1 MRSIISYFVKYPV
14 AGNVLLFA
22 ILIFGAVGFNSLRTD
37 FFPNTPSRTINVNLT
52 YPGAS
57 PEEMEEGVI
66 LKIEDNLKGISGI
79 ERITSTSQENSGTV
93 TIEGYKGYDIELL
106 LQDVKNAV
114 DRIPSFPVDLEPP
127 VVAKQE
133 GRDLAISVAITG
145 DLPLKSLKEIARKV
159 ENDLLAVEG
168 ISQVNL
174 NGFPEEEIE
183 IAVRETD
190 MRAYRLTFVQVRDA
204 VRNANLDITGGTIKT
219 EQEELLIRARSKEYY
234 AEELKNIIVAT
245 AVDGRSVRLYEVADV
260 RDRWADTPSRAWLNG
275 QPTVSL
281 SVNNTTSEDV
291 LFITDTVKE
300 YIEKFNEENEN
311 IEAIVTADFSV
322 SLRQRRD
329 LLAKNGLIGFILVL
343 FFLAIFLNI
352 RLAFWVALA
361 IPVCFLG
368 MFLIGSGMDLTINI
382 ISLFGMIIVIGILV
396 DDGIVIGENIYQHY
410 ERLPLAQKKDP
421 KAVMQAAIEG
431 TMEVFPAVLAAIL
444 TTVAAFSAFYFLE
457 GRSGE
462 IFSEMGFVV
471 ILTLIFSL
479 VEGALILP
487 SHVAHSKALQPDA
500 HPGRFDRIFN
510 KIEKVTTGW
519 LDFLKNKIY
528 APVLRGSIR
537 YPLLAIFLP
546 LALIFAGV
554 GMIEGGFVKTTFFP
568 FIDSNNLAITLK
580 MPSGTRDDVT
590 DKWMRYIEEKAWEL
604 NEELTAERAD
614 KAQVFER
621 ISRRL
626 GPSASDGTVD
636 ISLLDGETRQMNSS
650 EIGQRLR
657 EKIGRIYEAEQL
669 AVGGRTF
676 FGKPISIAMT
686 GNNLEQLDMAVEEL
700 KTVLEEMEEVKDITD
715 SNQEGLRELNVELK
729 DKARFLGISLQD
741 VVAQVRQ
748 GFFGAEV
755 QRLQRGE
762 DEVRVW
768 VRYDEADRSSV
779 GKLEQMRIRLPD
791 GKEYPLSELAT
802 LREERGIIAIKRIDG
817 RREIRVE
824 ADLASFSTSS
834 TDVTS
839 TLRKD
844 VLPPILAKYDDVK
857 ASFEGQ
863 ARNAQQTADSGQKVM
878 VVIILIMY
886 LMIVLVFRSWGQAFL
901 VIPLLLP
908 FGAIGVIFGHWI
920 HGHAISILSGLGMI
934 ALIGIMVN
942 DSVVLIAQF
951 NILIKRGKNFGQAL
965 YEASLSRFRP
975 ILLTSLT
982 TVAGLY
988 PLILETSFQARFLI
1002 PMAISVAYGLIVA
1015 TFIILV
1021 TIPAMLVL
1029 VNNYRMYTAWMWTGV
1044 RPIPRMV
1051 EPAVKNRIQ
1060 LWWLWDYP
1068 LFIIAAI
1075 FVGNI
1080 FSISPLIMA
1089 APLLVLYGLMWIVKL
1104 SSNFLK
1110 KPDTGKE
1117 LSIDLSKE
1125 EN

>member
-22 ILIFGAVGFNSLRTD
+22 ILIFGAVGLNSLRTD
-37 FFPNTPSRTINVNLT
+37 FFPDTPSRTININLT

-66 LKIEDNLKGISGI
+66 LKIEDNLKGILGI

-93 TIEGYKGYDIELL
+93 TIEGYKGYDMELL

-114 DRIPSFPVDLEPP
+114 DRIPSLPVDLEPP

-133 GRDLAISVAITG
+133 SRNLAISVALAG
-145 DLPLKSLKEIARKV
+145 DLPLRTLKETARKI
-159 ENDLLAVEG
+159 ENDLLDIDG
-168 ISQVNL
+168 ISQITL
-174 NGFPEEEIE
+174 NGFPAEEIE

-190 MRAYRLTFVQVRDA
+190 LRAYKLTFAAVRDA

-219 EQEELLIRARSKEYY
+219 EEEELLIRARSKEYY
-234 AEELKNIIVAT
+234 AEELKGIIVAT
-245 AVDGRSVRLYEVADV
+245 AADGRAVRLYEVAEV
-260 RDRWADTPSRAWLNG
+260 KDRWADTPNRAYLNG

-281 SVNNTTSEDV
+281 SVSNTTSEDV
-291 LFITDTVKE
+291 LFITDVVKE
-300 YIEKFNEENEN
+300 YVEDFNKENEE
-311 IEAIVTADFSV
+311 IEAVVTVDFSV

-329 LLAKNGLIGFILVL
+329 LMTSNGLIGFVLVI
-343 FFLAIFLNI
+343 FFLSIFLNI

-361 IPVCFLG
+361 IPVCFMG

-410 ERLPLAQKKDP
+410 ERLSEEKKRD
-421 KAVMQAAIEG
+421 KRAVMKAAIDG

-479 VEGALILP
+479 VEGAFILP
-487 SHVAHSKALQPDA
+487 GHVAHSKALNPSA
-500 HPGRFDRIFN
+500 TPSAFDRTFQ
-510 KIEKVTTGW
+510 KIEKTTTGW
-519 LDFLKNKIY
+519 LNWLKYHVY
-528 APVLRGSIR
+528 APVLRGAIK
-537 YPLLAIFLP
+537 YPLLALTLP
-546 LALIFAGV
+546 LALLLLGV
-554 GMIEGGFVKTTFFP
+554 GLIQGGFVKTTFFP
-568 FIDSNNLAITLK
+568 FIDSNNVAITLK
-580 MPSGTRDDVT
+580 MPSGTRDEVT
-590 DKWMRYIEEKAWEL
+590 DKWLRYIEEKAMEL
-604 NEELTAERAD
+604 NEEMTAERTD
-614 KAQVFER
+614 GLVVFER
-621 ISRRL
+621 ISRRI
-626 GPSASDGTVD
+626 GPSAADGTVD
-636 ISLLDGETRQMNSS
+636 ISLLDGETRGVRSS
-650 EIGQRLR
+650 DIGNRLR
-657 EKIGRIYEAEQL
+657 QKIGKIYEAE
-669 AVGGRTF
+669 AVTVGGRTF
-676 FGKPISIAMT
+676 FGKPVSIAMT
-686 GNNLEQLDMAVEEL
+686 GNDLEQLDKAVEEL
-700 KTVLEEMEEVKDITD
+700 KQAMEEMEEIKDITD
-715 SNQEGLRELNVELK
+715 SNLEGLRELNVELK

-741 VVAQVRQ
+741 VVTQVRQ

-768 VRYDEADRSSV
+768 VRYDELDRSSI

-791 GKEYPLSELAT
+791 GREFPLEELAT
-802 LREERGIIAIKRIDG
+802 LKEERGIISIKRIDG
-817 RREIRVE
+817 KREIRVE
-824 ADLASFSTSS
+824 ADLASFGTSG
-834 TDVTS
+834 TDVNGTI
-839 TLRKD
+839 RD
-844 VLPPILAKYDDVK
+844 EILPPILAKYNNVQ

-863 ARNAQQTADSGQKVM
+863 ARNAQQTADSGTKVM

-886 LMIVLVFRSWGQAFL
+886 LMVVLVFRSWGQAFL

-908 FGAIGVIFGHWI
+908 FGIIGVVFGHWL
-920 HGHAISILSGLGMI
+920 HGHSISILSGLGMI

-951 NILIKRGKNFGQAL
+951 NNLVKQGKKFGVAL
-965 YEASLSRFRP
+965 YEASLSRFRA

-982 TVAGLY
+982 TVGGLY

-1002 PMAISVAYGLIVA
+1002 PMAIAVAYGLIFA

-1021 TIPAMLVL
+1021 SVPAMLVL
-1029 VNNYRMYTAWMWTGV
+1029 VNNYRVALAWMWNGEKP
-1044 RPIPRMV
+1044 RPTDV
-1051 EPAVKNRIQ
+1051 EPAAKNRIP

-1068 LFIIAAI
+1068 LFFIGGVFAT
-1075 FVGNI
+1075 NI
-1080 FSISPLIMA
+1080 FGVNPMFVVFPLGLIYI
-1089 APLLVLYGLMWIVKL
+1089 LLWVLRFVDRANRKPQL
-1104 SSNFLK
+1104 S
-1110 KPDTGKE
+1110 
-1117 LSIDLSKE
+1117 E
-1125 EN
+1125 ERN